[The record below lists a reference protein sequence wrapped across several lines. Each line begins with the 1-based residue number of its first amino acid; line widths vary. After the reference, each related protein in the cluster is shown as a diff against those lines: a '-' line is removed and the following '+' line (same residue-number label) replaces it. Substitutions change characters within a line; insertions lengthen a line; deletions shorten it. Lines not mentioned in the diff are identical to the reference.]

1 MVWRYL
7 PITCNLY
14 GTTMRHAFTLLMLL
28 ACLPAMAAPSPAHTP
43 ASTKAVASKLPFM
56 GLLAGE
62 TRRGQA
68 EMLWQQKQASV
79 YSLFHGNALE
89 NYPQSGEQTLANLR
103 VVIADIRSLPMPE
116 LENARFAFF
125 DDLFYRV
132 SASYRSGVT
141 FQQALEKL
149 GASYGPPDSQ
159 SGSSQQYASWQRG
172 DVWLMLM
179 EQIDGQLVLQ
189 LEHTPLARKVRTSN
203 TETYAAYIRAK
214 RQYVTLP

>member
-14 GTTMRHAFTLLMLL
+14 GTTMRHAFTLFMLF
-28 ACLPAMAAPSPAHTP
+28 AGLPAMAAPSPALAP
-43 ASTKAVASKLPFM
+43 ASIMPMASKLHFM
-56 GLLAGE
+56 GLVAGE

-103 VVIADIRSLPMPE
+103 VVVADIRSLPTPE

-125 DDLFYRV
+125 DDLLYRV

-141 FQQALEKL
+141 FQQALDKL
-149 GASYGPPDSQ
+149 GTHYGQPDAQ
-159 SGSSQQYASWQRG
+159 SSSKLQHASWQRG
-172 DVWLMLM
+172 NVWMVLM
-179 EQIDGQLVLQ
+179 EQINGQLVLQ
-189 LEHTPLARKVRTSN
+189 LEHTQLARKVRTSN

-214 RQYVTLP
+214 QHYVTLP